1 MSTVLSLQDIR
12 KSYPLADDEFWAL
25 KGVTFDIEQGDM
37 VALIGP
43 SGSGKS
49 TLMNVLGLLDRQT
62 EGRYLL
68 RGEDVSDL
76 NENERALARNNYIG
90 FVFQAFHLLPRLS
103 ILENV
108 EVPLMY
114 AGVGRRERRERAME
128 LLETVGLA
136 DKYRN
141 TTAQLSGGQRQRVAV
156 ARALTM
162 NPALLLADEPTG
174 NLDTTTGEEI
184 MGLFHELNAEG
195 STIVIVTHEPE
206 IAEQA
211 KRVIRLRDG
220 LVEYDR
226 RQEPRVPAGVGGVL
240 NE

>member
-1 MSTVLSLQDIR
+1 MTSVLSLRDVS
-12 KSYPLADDEFWAL
+12 KFYPLGDDEFRAL
-25 KGVTFDIEQGDM
+25 AGVTFDIDEGEM

-49 TLMNVLGLLDRQT
+49 TLMNILGLLDRHS
-62 EGRYLL
+62 EGEYLL
-68 RGEDVSDL
+68 RGEDVSAL
-76 NENERALARNNYIG
+76 SENERALARNNYIG

-114 AGVGRRERRERAME
+114 AGVGRRERRARAME
-128 LLETVGLA
+128 LLEKVGLA
-136 DKYRN
+136 QKYRN

-174 NLDTTTGEEI
+174 NLDTSTGEEI
-184 MGLFHELNAEG
+184 MGLFHELNGEG

-206 IAEQA
+206 IAQQT
-211 KRVIRLRDG
+211 KRVIKLRDG
-220 LVEYDR
+220 LIESDEQ
-226 RQEPRVPAGVGGVL
+226 QEPQLPTIGARGD
-240 NE
+240 E

>member
-1 MSTVLSLQDIR
+1 MSSVLFLRDIS
-12 KSYPLADDEFWAL
+12 KLYPLGDEEFWAL
-25 KGVTFDIEQGDM
+25 KGVSFEIEEAEM

-49 TLMNVLGLLDRQT
+49 TLMNILGLLDRPS
-62 EGRYLL
+62 EGEYLL

-76 NENERALARNNYIG
+76 TENERALARNNYIG
-90 FVFQAFHLLPRLS
+90 FVFQAFHLLPRLT

-114 AGVGRRERRERAME
+114 AGVKRRERRARAME
-128 LLETVGLA
+128 LLEKVGLA
-136 DKYRN
+136 EKHRN

-174 NLDTTTGEEI
+174 NLDTSTGEEI
-184 MGLFHELNAEG
+184 MALFHELNSEG

-206 IAEQA
+206 IAQQA

-220 LVEYDR
+220 LIEADQ
-226 RQEPRVPAGVGGVL
+226 RQEPRLPAGVSAGG
-240 NE
+240 